1 MREGAERE
9 RGRNPGGGRNPR
21 WDKEQGGRTWEGA
34 EPKRVTG
41 REGAGRW
48 EEAGW
53 AGADI
58 LVINVRYILFG
69 IDGTYNLTFTRH
81 IQFYCSKQVIMY

>member
-1 MREGAERE
+1 M
-9 RGRNPGGGRNPR
+9 
-21 WDKEQGGRTWEGA
+21 
-34 EPKRVTG
+34 TG

-69 IDGTYNLTFTRH
+69 IDGIYTRNFTFTRH
-81 IQFYCSKQVIMY
+81 IQFYCSKQVITNIF